1 MEPRIQYTQTT
12 DGVSIAFST
21 LGKGMPLVQ
30 TPVAVCGVLQVE
42 WQIPPIRAW
51 DERVAQKR
59 MLVKYDSRGTGLS
72 TRKAS
77 DWSLDALVRDL
88 KAVVDFLELP
98 KFALMGT
105 VNYGP
110 VAIAF
115 AGRYPERVSH
125 LILWATYA
133 QPSDFWVPQVQSINQ
148 LAESDWVAFTEQ
160 VCHYFAGWATD
171 QTTRQLAEM
180 MRKSVAPQEYLALYS
195 TLGQADVAALLPEV
209 TARTLVLHRRQI
221 PWLSMEAASY
231 MASHIPGAEL
241 VVLEGAS
248 GGYALEDAEP
258 VFKAIDEFLGESERV
273 TRGPEAAEAGAFRTI
288 LFTDVEGSTALT
300 QRLGDARARD
310 VLRTHEHIV
319 REALRAHGG
328 SEVKTMGDGF
338 MASFPSATRA
348 LECAIAMQRAFAEH
362 NERAEERIRVRVGL
376 NAGEPIAE
384 EEDLYGTAVN
394 LTARIAAKAGG
405 GEILVANVVRE
416 LAAGKGFLFSDQGD
430 VVLRGFEDPVRLYEI
445 LWDKDKIESQ
455 RRPALAYPAG
465 LTKREVEVLRLV
477 AAGRSNREIAAELT
491 ISTNTVDRHV
501 SNILSKTGAA
511 NRAEAAAYAARRG
524 LTL

>member
-1 MEPRIQYTQTT
+1 MEPRIQYTRTT
-12 DGVSIAFST
+12 DDVSIAFST

-51 DERVAQKR
+51 DERMGQKR

-72 TRKAS
+72 TRKAG
-77 DWSLDALVRDL
+77 DCSLDALVRDL

-98 KFALMGT
+98 RFALMGAL
-105 VNYGP
+105 NYGP
-110 VAIAF
+110 VAIAY
-115 AGRYPERVSH
+115 AARHPERVSH

-133 QPSDFWVPQVQSINQ
+133 RSSDLWVPQVQSITQ
-148 LAESDWVAFTEQ
+148 LVESDWLAYTEAI
-160 VCHYFAGWATD
+160 CHWFAGWSTAE
-171 QTTRQLAEM
+171 TTRQLAEM
-180 MRKSVAPQEYLALYS
+180 MRKSVTPEEYMTVYPSVA
-195 TLGQADVAALLPEV
+195 QADVAALLPEV
-209 TARTLVLHRRQI
+209 RARTLVLHRRQM
-221 PWLSMEAASY
+221 PVLNLEAASY
-231 MASHIPGAEL
+231 IASHIPEAEL

-248 GGYALEDAEP
+248 GAYALEDSES
-258 VFKAIDEFLGESERV
+258 VFKAIDEFLGESKRV
-273 TRGPEAAEAGAFRTI
+273 TRGAEPAEAGAFRTI

-310 VLRTHEHIV
+310 VLRTHERIV

-348 LECAIAMQRAFAEH
+348 LECAIAMQQAFAEH
-362 NERAEERIRVRVGL
+362 NERAEEPIRVRIGL

-394 LTARIAAKAGG
+394 LTARIAAKAAG

-430 VVLRGFEDPVRLYEI
+430 VVLRGFEDPVRLYGI

-465 LTKREVEVLRLV
+465 LTKRELEVLRLV
-477 AAGRSNREIAAELT
+477 AAGKSNREIAAELT

-501 SNILSKTGAA
+501 SNILSKTAAA